1 MFLSRQLRLNL
12 AQIHQGSPLFLSLLH
27 KRFSRPSSSDAETE
41 EDIAQARKWLSSFTL
56 ESVPR
61 KSCEVTFSRAS
72 GPGNHTP
79 LPSSSAVW
87 DEKVQG
93 WVNGLK
99 LIGVKVDRMLTS
111 TSQSYIRFFF
121 LAQKEKRKKKKK
133 WSFLKSIKKRKGIK

>member
-12 AQIHQGSPLFLSLLH
+12 AQTRQGSPLFLSLLH

-72 GPGNHTP
+72 GPGSHTP
-79 LPSSSAVW
+79 PPPSYSAVW
-87 DEKVQG
+87 VEKVQG

-111 TSQSYIRFFF
+111 TSQSYIRFF
-121 LAQKEKRKKKKK
+121 LAQKEE
-133 WSFLKSIKKRKGIK
+133 IKNGAS

>member
-79 LPSSSAVW
+79 PPFLLCRVGRESTGMG
-87 DEKVQG
+87 K
-93 WVNGLK
+93 WVEADWCEGGQNVNK
-99 LIGVKVDRMLTS
+99 
-111 TSQSYIRFFF
+111 YIPILYSLFF
-121 LAQKEKRKKKKK
+121 LAQKEKRKKKK
-133 WSFLKSIKKRKGIK
+133 WSFLKSIKKKRKGIK